1 MKPPFYEKDLIQW
14 LQLSGETIGRMD
26 DHPQLRADWILFLV
40 DEVKE
45 FLSAE
50 EYQEML
56 AQLNDALVA
65 LQEDAGR

>member
-1 MKPPFYEKDLIQW
+1 
-14 LQLSGETIGRMD
+14 
-26 DHPQLRADWILFLV
+26 V